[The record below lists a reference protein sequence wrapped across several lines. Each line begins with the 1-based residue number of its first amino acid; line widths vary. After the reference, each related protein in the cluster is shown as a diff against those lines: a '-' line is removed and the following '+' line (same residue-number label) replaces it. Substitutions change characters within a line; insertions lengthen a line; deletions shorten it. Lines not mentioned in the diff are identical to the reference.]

1 MEQNGHPIEENQ
13 LTSFFPK
20 ETWQRMN
27 RKMMTLTFFELYTGY
42 VKKLGVFFFHIYL
55 LTYLKTSINK
65 LLDQVIT

>member
-1 MEQNGHPIEENQ
+1 MKKFTAL
-13 LTSFFPK
+13 LTK
-20 ETWQRMN
+20 EKWQRMN